1 MIIKVTKYLILFI
14 IIFLFQFCEN
24 LETTERKEVIDST
37 IIEKQIRFGDNYQML
52 NLKYYNDTSMYLLG
66 HAVVDK
72 QIRYLYSIFNFKGDT
87 LKTYLFEKNK
97 TICDLILKK
106 NSLYFT
112 SLNINYGNNCIEVND
127 EFTAI
132 NSFPNDSLCVKQKE
146 EKGFRDASSCF
157 QILNDS
163 CVVIATSEIV
173 NGYSAV
179 VVKKIIC
186 DGSLVWKSI
195 IPIDRKHCIPVNVFI
210 SKTNDIYALYNCSR
224 FIGVNNPYIVKYDSK
239 GKIIWKYDYYE
250 KLNFSA
256 KKIIELK
263 NDDFL
268 LIGDNILKGFEN
280 EISNSS
286 YVKIDNLG
294 NIIWQKEAIVG
305 INSHIKDALL
315 CDNKEILLA
324 GIEYTSRYNPKTF
337 FAIKLN
343 VNGEF
348 LWKKKYHSSFALDDI
363 KIMQSDDKGFLL
375 FYNTGSV
382 INIFKIDNEGNQIN
396 L

>member
-1 MIIKVTKYLILFI
+1 MIIKVMKYLILCI
-14 IIFLFQFCEN
+14 IVLLFQSCEN
-24 LETTERKEVIDST
+24 LETTETKEVLNSEIL
-37 IIEKQIRFGDNYQML
+37 EKQIIFGDHFKML
-52 NLKYYNDTSMYLLG
+52 NLKNNNDTSMYLFG
-66 HAVVDK
+66 RVVFDK
-72 QIRYLYSIFNFKGDT
+72 QIRYLYCVFNFKGDII
-87 LKTYLFEKNK
+87 KTYLFEKNK
-97 TICDLILKK
+97 IICDLILEK
-106 NSLYFT
+106 NRLFFT
-112 SLNINYGNNCIEVND
+112 SLHINYGGNCIEVYD
-127 EFTAI
+127 EFNANI
-132 NSFPNDSLCVKQKE
+132 KFPEDSYCVKQKE

-179 VVKKIIC
+179 VIKKIIC

-195 IPIDRKHCIPVNVFI
+195 IPIETKHCLPVNVFI
-210 SKTNDIYALYNCSR
+210 SKNNDIYALYDCSR
-224 FIGVNNPYIVKYDSK
+224 FIGVNNPCIVKYDIK

-263 NDDFL
+263 NDDIL
-268 LIGDNILKGFEN
+268 LIGDNIFKGFEN

-286 YVKIDNLG
+286 YVKIDNMG
-294 NIIWQKEAIVG
+294 NIIWQKEAVAG
-305 INSHIKDALL
+305 MNSQIKDALL
-315 CDNKEILLA
+315 CDNMEIIFV

-337 FAIKLN
+337 FAIKLD

-348 LWKKKYHSSFALDDI
+348 LWRKKYHSSFAIDDI
-363 KIMQSDDKGFLL
+363 KIMQSNDTGFLM
-375 FYNTGSV
+375 FYNIGRD
-382 INIFKIDNEGNQIN
+382 INIFKIDNDGNQIN